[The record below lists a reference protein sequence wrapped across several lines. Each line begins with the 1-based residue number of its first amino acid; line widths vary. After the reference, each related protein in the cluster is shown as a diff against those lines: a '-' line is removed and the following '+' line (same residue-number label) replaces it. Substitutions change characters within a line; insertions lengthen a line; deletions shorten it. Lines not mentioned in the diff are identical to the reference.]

1 MRRRPTARVLLLDA
15 QDRILLM
22 RGRFEGAR
30 DEERFWFT
38 IGGGIEPGENLMQ
51 AAAREIREETGLTDA
66 VLGPLVWVREAV
78 VPAMDTREPLLFQ
91 ESYVVARSAG
101 GAPSRAGW
109 QPLEQRLVDDIRW
122 WTLGEIAVSRE
133 LIYPHGLAEL
143 LPEILAGR
151 FPASPRVIGARPG
164 DA

>member
-15 QDRILLM
+15 HDRILLM
-22 RGRFEGAR
+22 RGRFEGAP
-30 DEERFWFT
+30 EAERFWFT
-38 IGGGIEPGENLMQ
+38 VGGGIEPGESLIQ

-66 VLGPLVWVREAV
+66 VV

-91 ESYVVARSAG
+91 ESYLVARSVG
-101 GAPSRAGW
+101 GAPSREGW
-109 QPLEQRLVDDIRW
+109 QALERRLVDDIRW

-133 LIYPHGLAEL
+133 LIYPLGLAEL

-151 FPASPRVIGARPG
+151 FPAPPRVLGARPG